1 MAKTLTPLNNDTICA
16 VSTPAGIGGIAVIRL
31 SGPRALEIADR
42 LWHGKPL
49 AQALS
54 HTAHLGR
61 IIDPTDNSEL
71 DQAVA
76 TVFRGPH
83 SYTGDDTVEFSV
95 HGSRWIQSQLL
106 QLLCDAGA
114 RLAEAGEYTRR
125 AFTAGHLDLTQ
136 AEAVADI
143 IAGDS
148 RAAHR
153 IAVNHMRGG
162 ISSRLSKLRDRLIE
176 IASLLE
182 LELDF
187 SEEDVEFASR
197 AHLRQLAEEV
207 AAEVNRLHGSFRR
220 GAAIKE
226 GIAVAI
232 AGATNAGKS
241 SLLNALLGED
251 RAIVSDIHGTTRDT
265 VEDSI
270 NLGDYR
276 FRFIDTAGL
285 RHTTDTIERLG
296 IDRSHTAISKADI
309 IIAVADPAA
318 PLDNTVVDALRD
330 SDATATILAI
340 NKIDIATPTQIEAL
354 RQSADNALPG
364 IDAICISARQETGID
379 QLKQRLI
386 DAATSLG
393 GTDTDSRLLITNARH
408 ARALAA
414 AAQSISRVI
423 DGIDTGLSGDFIAQ
437 DLRETLHHLGTITGA
452 ITTPDILASVFTRFC
467 IGK

>member
-1 MAKTLTPLNNDTICA
+1 MAQTLTPLNDDTICA

-42 LWHGKPL
+42 LWLGKPL
-49 AQALS
+49 SDAAS

-61 IIDPTDNSEL
+61 IIDPTDSSEL

-162 ISSRLSKLRDRLIE
+162 ISSRLSELRDRLLE

-197 AHLRQLAEEV
+197 AHLRRLAKEV
-207 AAEVNRLHGSFRR
+207 AAEVKRLHSSFRC

-241 SLLNALLGED
+241 SLLNAMLGED

-270 NLGDYR
+270 TLGDYR

-285 RHTTDTIERLG
+285 RHTDDAIERLG
-296 IDRSHTAISKADI
+296 IDRSHTAIAKADI

-318 PLDNTVVDALRD
+318 PFDDSIAEAIRD
-330 SDATATILAI
+330 SHATATILAI
-340 NKIDIATPTQIEAL
+340 NKIDIATPAQTEAL
-354 RQSADNALPG
+354 RQSVATALPD
-364 IDAICISARQETGID
+364 IATVCVSARHGLGID
-379 QLKQRLI
+379 QLKQQLI
-386 DAATSLG
+386 DAATSFG

-408 ARALAA
+408 ARALADA
-414 AAQSISRVI
+414 SQSIARVI
-423 DGIDTGLSGDFIAQ
+423 EGIDNGLSGDFIAQ

-452 ITTPDILASVFTRFC
+452 ITTPDILSTVFTRFC

>member
-162 ISSRLSKLRDRLIE
+162 ISSRLSKLRDRLLE